1 MTALEY
7 AEEIARLK
15 GGGINTEEVADNS
28 VLYWLQVGN
37 GLREQVF
44 NSVYRN
50 TGKIDISMY
59 QTTEYNVVD
68 YDSERCLYVTDEF
81 SKVLS
86 LDGKGN
92 AVNIVVGLGKCAK
105 PFRGAKNY
113 GELYMTNRSILTRKN
128 VNRYFIDY
136 SLAGGMLLHIP
147 GTVHPEKVQVTAAFA
162 YPEKVKGFNIEI
174 DEYPMPTAYMPMIKD
189 MAAKLDIRLAF
200 ANQQDRVSNSK
211 NDVANVRT
219 R

>member
-1 MTALEY
+1 MTALQY

-15 GGGINTEEVADNS
+15 GGGINTDEVADNS
-28 VLYWLQVGN
+28 ILYWLQVGN

-44 NSVYRN
+44 NQVFKN

-59 QTTEYNVVD
+59 QTTEYNVVP
-68 YDSERCLYVTDEF
+68 YDKENCLYATDEF

-86 LDGKGN
+86 IDVHGN
-92 AVNIVVGLGKCAK
+92 AINLVRGLGKCAK

-113 GELYMTNRSILTRKN
+113 GQLAMANGSILTRK
-128 VNRYFIDY
+128 VNRYLVDY
-136 SLAGGMLLHIP
+136 SLGGGLLLHIP
-147 GTVHPEKVQVTAAFA
+147 GTILPEKVQVTAVFA
-162 YPEKVKGFNIEI
+162 YPETVKGFNIEI
-174 DEYPMPTAYMPMIKD
+174 DEYPMPTSYMPMIKD

-200 ANQQDRVSNSK
+200 ANNQDRISNSK
-211 NDVANVRT
+211 KDMNNART